1 MLLEV
6 ENLYA
11 GYGKIE
17 ALHGISFHVNK
28 GEIVTLI
35 GANGAGKSTT
45 LKAVMRL
52 TPPES
57 PTVISGD
64 IRFNGESILK
74 TEPHHVVARL
84 KMDLVPEG
92 RHIFGNL
99 TVSENL
105 KLATWT
111 RKDNNIQKDVD
122 KVFELFPRLKE
133 RMHQRSD
140 TLSGGEQ
147 QMLAVGRALMTNCSV
162 LLLDEPSM
170 GLSPLL
176 MYDMFRTLK
185 QLNSDGL
192 TVVVV
197 EQNARLALQVADRG
211 YVLDTGGIV
220 AEGTAAELADTPE
233 IKAAGNL
240 QGLKVRVMQNTVAL
254 ETWKAMGTNAVPMSF
269 AEVFTALETGALDG
283 QENPLIHMYANKMY
297 EVQKYITLTNHV
309 YTPCALAV
317 SSKFWKTLK
326 AEDQEALRKAAL
338 EAMKFHR
345 KNMTAADIDVVVKLK
360 EHGMSVEPLSPAEL
374 DKIRELVKPVVAKF
388 TPMVGEEFVK
398 EFYAEIE
405 KARQG
410 ATRPGAGE

>member
-17 ALHGISFHVNK
+17 ALHGISFHVEK

-45 LKAVMRL
+45 LKAIMRL
-52 TPPES
+52 PPAES
-57 PTVISGD
+57 PTVLNGD
-64 IRFNGESILK
+64 IRFNGASILK
-74 TEPHHVVARL
+74 TEPHHVVAHLR
-84 KMDLVPEG
+84 MDLVPEG

-99 TVSENL
+99 TVNENL

-111 RKDNNIQKDVD
+111 RKDDDIQKDMER
-122 KVFELFPRLKE
+122 VFELFPRLRE

-147 QMLAVGRALMTNCSV
+147 QMLAVGRALMTRCSV

-185 QLNSDGL
+185 KLNSEGL

-211 YVLDTGGIV
+211 YVLDTGSIV
-220 AEGTAAELADTPE
+220 ASGTAAELAATPE
-233 IKAAGNL
+233 IKAAYL
-240 QGLKVRVMQNTVAL
+240 
-254 ETWKAMGTNAVPMSF
+254 
-269 AEVFTALETGALDG
+269 GA
-283 QENPLIHMYANKMY
+283 
-297 EVQKYITLTNHV
+297 
-309 YTPCALAV
+309 
-317 SSKFWKTLK
+317 
-326 AEDQEALRKAAL
+326 
-338 EAMKFHR
+338 
-345 KNMTAADIDVVVKLK
+345 
-360 EHGMSVEPLSPAEL
+360 
-374 DKIRELVKPVVAKF
+374 
-388 TPMVGEEFVK
+388 
-398 EFYAEIE
+398 
-405 KARQG
+405 
-410 ATRPGAGE
+410 

>member
-57 PTVISGD
+57 PTVVSGD

-211 YVLDTGGIV
+211 YVLDTGAIV
-220 AEGTAAELADTPE
+220 AEGTAAQLADTPE
-233 IKAAGNL
+233 IKAAYL
-240 QGLKVRVMQNTVAL
+240 
-254 ETWKAMGTNAVPMSF
+254 
-269 AEVFTALETGALDG
+269 GA
-283 QENPLIHMYANKMY
+283 
-297 EVQKYITLTNHV
+297 
-309 YTPCALAV
+309 
-317 SSKFWKTLK
+317 
-326 AEDQEALRKAAL
+326 
-338 EAMKFHR
+338 
-345 KNMTAADIDVVVKLK
+345 
-360 EHGMSVEPLSPAEL
+360 
-374 DKIRELVKPVVAKF
+374 
-388 TPMVGEEFVK
+388 
-398 EFYAEIE
+398 
-405 KARQG
+405 
-410 ATRPGAGE
+410 